1 MISTRGRYALRMM
14 VDLAQ
19 QGPDARSSLRSVSE
33 RQGISVKYLEQLA
46 APLVAAGLIGSVRG
60 PRGGYHLARPAN
72 QITAGDVL
80 RAAEGT
86 LAPVACL
93 SEGTECDRRATC
105 PTVDFW
111 AGLQKTTTDY
121 LDSST
126 LAQLAQTGT
135 SPA

>member
-33 RQGISVKYLEQLA
+33 RQGISLKYLEQLA
-46 APLVAAGLIGSVRG
+46 STLVSAGLIASVRG
-60 PRGGYHLARPAN
+60 PRGGYYLTRPAD

-80 RAAEGT
+80 RAAEGS

-93 SEGTECDRRATC
+93 CDGAECDRRDTC
-105 PTVDFW
+105 PTIGFW
-111 AGLQKTTTDY
+111 GGLEKATSDY
-121 LDSST
+121 LDGST
-126 LAQLAQTGT
+126 LAQLAQPGA
-135 SPA
+135 PQA